1 MRTQQG
7 QWVKVYQ
14 RVRYSVQFTLRNRGT
29 GVGSVVG
36 SITSEHQRVRFSLG
50 FNRIP
55 VIDWDQQRQRVLPT
69 YPRYTEVNR
78 EIDRVIEQVHLFF
91 TTGSKT
97 IIDTDGISPLT
108 RLLSHLFPEKD
119 RVPQTNNSY
128 GLIPISAH
136 FKLKSGG
143 HFAA

>member
-7 QWVKVYQ
+7 RWVKVYQ
-14 RVRYSVQFTLRNRGT
+14 RVRYSVQFSLRRET
-29 GVGSVVG
+29 GSNVGSIVG
-36 SITSEHQRVRFSLG
+36 SITSEHQRIRFSLG

-55 VIDWDQQRQRVLPT
+55 VIEWDYQRQRVLPT
-69 YPRYTEVNR
+69 YSRYTEVNK

-108 RLLSHLFPEKD
+108 QLEQYQ
-119 RVPQTNNSY
+119 VT
-128 GLIPISAH
+128 
-136 FKLKSGG
+136 
-143 HFAA
+143 